1 MPALPTLPPY
11 NVISKG
17 DWYNIGDRKTNP
29 LGRPIKC
36 SCHYCDSVTLD
47 ICTKCDSV
55 TPMPSTTVL
64 TIKQLHDDTGA
75 LVRRAGALKRP
86 VPITDRGQEVAV
98 LVNRSLLRPLNRK
111 RTVLPEYEAM
121 MAEAPGDT
129 IQAAL
134 DEIRGDR

>member
-1 MPALPTLPPY
+1 
-11 NVISKG
+11 
-17 DWYNIGDRKTNP
+17 
-29 LGRPIKC
+29 
-36 SCHYCDSVTLD
+36 
-47 ICTKCDSV
+47 
-55 TPMPSTTVL
+55 MPSTPVL

-98 LVNRSLLRPLNRK
+98 LANRSLLRPVNRK

-121 MAEAPGDT
+121 MAEGPGDT

>member
-1 MPALPTLPPY
+1 MTLD
-11 NVISKG
+11 ICAK
-17 DWYNIGDRKTNP
+17 
-29 LGRPIKC
+29 
-36 SCHYCDSVTLD
+36 CDSVTL
-47 ICTKCDSV
+47 V
-55 TPMPSTTVL
+55 PLTTVL

-98 LVNRSLLRPLNRK
+98 LVNRSLLRPVNRK

>member
-1 MPALPTLPPY
+1 
-11 NVISKG
+11 
-17 DWYNIGDRKTNP
+17 
-29 LGRPIKC
+29 
-36 SCHYCDSVTLD
+36 
-47 ICTKCDSV
+47 
-55 TPMPSTTVL
+55 MPSTTAV

-86 VPITDRGQEVAV
+86 VAVTDRGQEVAV
-98 LVNRSLLRPLNRK
+98 LVNRSLLRPVNRK

>member
-1 MPALPTLPPY
+1 
-11 NVISKG
+11 
-17 DWYNIGDRKTNP
+17 
-29 LGRPIKC
+29 
-36 SCHYCDSVTLD
+36 
-47 ICTKCDSV
+47 
-55 TPMPSTTVL
+55 MPSTTVL

-75 LVRRAGALKRP
+75 LVRRAGAMGRP

-98 LVNRSLLRPLNRK
+98 LANRSLLRPVNRK

-134 DEIRGDR
+134 DEIRRDR

>member
-1 MPALPTLPPY
+1 
-11 NVISKG
+11 
-17 DWYNIGDRKTNP
+17 
-29 LGRPIKC
+29 
-36 SCHYCDSVTLD
+36 
-47 ICTKCDSV
+47 
-55 TPMPSTTVL
+55 MPSTTAVF

-75 LVRRAGALKRP
+75 LVRRAGALNRP

-98 LVNRSLLRPLNRK
+98 LVNRSLLRPVNRK

-121 MAEAPGDT
+121 MAEAPSDT